1 MNQKIKELKGKQ
13 TMEENI
19 IYVICS
25 WPLNEEDF
33 KPQVKEIKMEKNSS
47 MDHLTVLNALKKKKN
62 KFRGGGNPWE
72 KRSATNR
79 QIIVTEQSL
88 QNEVFQESHR

>member
-47 MDHLTVLNALKKKKN
+47 MDHLTVLNALKKKK
-62 KFRGGGNPWE
+62 K
-72 KRSATNR
+72 
-79 QIIVTEQSL
+79 QI
-88 QNEVFQESHR
+88 